1 MNFSYNP
8 LTDSLYIQLA
18 EQPGADSVVITDDLV
33 MDVDAEGRPVGL
45 DVQYASKG
53 LNLADVEA
61 LQEFVLSV
69 TRGLR
74 AA

>member
-1 MNFSYNP
+1 MKLTYDPS
-8 LTDSLYIQLA
+8 TDSLYIQLA
-18 EQPGADSVVITDDLV
+18 EQPGADTVVINDDLV

-53 LNLADVEA
+53 LNLSDVTA
-61 LQEFVLSV
+61 IQEFVLSV
-69 TRGLR
+69 TRGLQ

>member
-1 MNFSYNP
+1 MKLTYDHE
-8 LTDSLYIQLA
+8 TDSLYIQLA